1 MKSMRNQTPPQTP
14 VKKSRI
20 KPALITISA
29 ILVLALTILIGQ
41 GLLFNPVYAE
51 VSVDINP
58 TIQLQLNRRLEV
70 LSARALNKEAAT
82 LLKGN
87 DLKGLGVE
95 EAIFQWKELASKQ
108 YQVQT
113 MLLASVMPANEEALR
128 AILTRLEQTQN
139 AGEEVKLQVQSKYI
153 YSHDGEVVGQAKKNG
168 LTVGRQ
174 MLLNQA
180 KAQHQEFTA
189 ETMAKAPLEDV
200 IPKLLKAK
208 ERNQTNMS
216 RQSQASSDPS
226 GTGEQYKEQFKAQ
239 NGTQDG
245 SEAPNKEQN
254 KATNGSTSGSSVG
267 ASTATGETNR
277 ETFREQ
283 NGTQFG
289 PEEPNQEQNQATNG
303 TTSSSGSS
311 TPSGPSASSGT
322 GPNGNGNTGG
332 SGNGG

>member
-1 MKSMRNQTPPQTP
+1 MKSMRNQTPPQAP
-14 VKKSRI
+14 VKKTRI
-20 KPALITISA
+20 KPALIAISA
-29 ILVLALTILIGQ
+29 LLVLALTILIGQ

-58 TIQLQLNRRLEV
+58 AIQLQLNRRLEV
-70 LSARALNKEAAT
+70 MSARALNKEAAT

-95 EAIFQWKELASKQ
+95 EAIFRWKELASKQ

-113 MLLASVMPANEEALR
+113 MLLASVMPANAEALR
-128 AILTRLEQTQN
+128 AILTRMEQTQN
-139 AGEEVKLQVQSKYI
+139 AGETSQLQVQSKYI
-153 YSHDGEVVGQAKKNG
+153 YSHDGEVVAQAKKNG

-180 KAQHQEFTA
+180 KAQHQTYTA

-208 ERNQTNMS
+208 ERNQTGLARHTQN
-216 RQSQASSDPS
+216 SSSPS
-226 GTGEQYKEQFKAQ
+226 GTGEQYQEQFQEK
-239 NGTQDG
+239 NGSQYG
-245 SEAPNKEQN
+245 PEAPNQEQN
-254 KATNGSTSGSSVG
+254 KATNGSTSGTSVR

-289 PEEPNQEQNQATNG
+289 PEEPKIGRAHV
-303 TTSSSGSS
+303 
-311 TPSGPSASSGT
+311 
-322 GPNGNGNTGG
+322 
-332 SGNGG
+332 